1 MIATP
6 SRTPVFAVLLTAFV
20 AFGAGC
26 SGARSALE
34 TLEEALHFYHCHVQG
49 GDVER
54 ASAYVAIE
62 AMDKFMA
69 LHDPERNLYV
79 MEDFSVKQVSGDPS
93 DGKMEVRM
101 TAQARKRNS
110 ITIETIRYRE
120 VWERREGRWMM
131 IDEEALMPGQ
141 GRFPAIESPQDDF

>member
-1 MIATP
+1 MKSIPIFQRGITGL
-6 SRTPVFAVLLTAFV
+6 VTALILV
-20 AFGAGC
+20 GIDC

-34 TLEEALHFYHCHVQG
+34 TLEESLHFYHSHVQD

-62 AMDKFMA
+62 AMDKFMS
-69 LHDPERNLYV
+69 LHDPERNIYV
-79 MEDFSVKQVSGDPS
+79 MEDFSVKQVSVDPS
-93 DGKMEVRM
+93 EGTMEVRM

-110 ITIETIRYRE
+110 ITIQTIRYRE
-120 VWERREGRWMM
+120 IWERREGRWMM

-141 GRFPAIESPQDDF
+141 GRFPAIESPQVDF